1 LVISISLQFDGIKHR
16 KQEREKSSYEYS
28 YREDYKKARK
38 MGIIRSMAVGTVNQ
52 IREVVMYTMRPF
64 QLMSG
69 ANSFPAWDFIYSFLM
84 YVASAFIVI
93 LVFLVMYFVL
103 LTGGIITGIS
113 AANPLAEAFGTAQV
127 TMLVYIQ
134 TLWQMAIVFVA
145 IIYWLG
151 YVVGPKVLV
160 GAYRMFIRSVWV
172 RGWRQILF
180 RTLVVPFVASFT
192 AIIFIWAVPFLF
204 FKMKMIFLG
213 LIYLIPAMVVSFI
226 AGLIMITGWLAFWRN
241 MRDYLYKRA
250 NESYTVSFFILFAT
264 FKGFA
269 VIAGIPLIVKLSQYI
284 VAYGIT
290 YAFNPEPIKDTII
303 GQILYQAI
311 NSLWQIN
318 PFNILFVIMTVFIVA
333 VALILEVFDLIQ
345 LSSVIPQ
352 LLRKAMLRGLR
363 ISQEYGEPGF
373 LTTIDVKQPQLEIMK
388 LVIIYGTVIGYFVF
402 TMFIVGYVIPA
413 LFRVAILTI

>member
-1 LVISISLQFDGIKHR
+1 MTAISLQFDGTQSAKHR
-16 KQEREKSSYEYS
+16 KEQGREKYS
-28 YREDYKKARK
+28 YREDYIRTRK
-38 MGIIRSMAVGTVNQ
+38 MNIIRSMAIGTVNQ
-52 IREVVMYTMRPF
+52 LREVVMYTTRPF
-64 QLMSG
+64 QVVSG
-69 ANSFPAWDFIYSFLM
+69 IGSFPAWDFIYPFLM
-84 YVASAFIVI
+84 YVASAFII
-93 LVFLVMYFVL
+93 MLVFLVML
-103 LTGGIITGIS
+103 LILMAGGVVTGIS
-113 AANPLAEAFGTAQV
+113 ISNVFAEATGTSQV
-127 TMLVYIQ
+127 AALVYLQ
-134 TLWQMAIVFVA
+134 TIWQMAIVFVA

-160 GAYRMFIRSVWV
+160 GAYKMFIKSVWV

-180 RTLVVPFVASFT
+180 RTLVAPFVASFT

-204 FKMKMIFLG
+204 FKIGMLLIG

-318 PFNILFVIMTVFIVA
+318 PFNILFVIMTMFIVA

>member
-1 LVISISLQFDGIKHR
+1 
-16 KQEREKSSYEYS
+16 
-28 YREDYKKARK
+28 
-38 MGIIRSMAVGTVNQ
+38 M
-52 IREVVMYTMRPF
+52 
-64 QLMSG
+64 
-69 ANSFPAWDFIYSFLM
+69 
-84 YVASAFIVI
+84 
-93 LVFLVMYFVL
+93 
-103 LTGGIITGIS
+103 
-113 AANPLAEAFGTAQV
+113 
-127 TMLVYIQ
+127 
-134 TLWQMAIVFVA
+134 
-145 IIYWLG
+145 
-151 YVVGPKVLV
+151 
-160 GAYRMFIRSVWV
+160 
-172 RGWRQILF
+172 
-180 RTLVVPFVASFT
+180 
-192 AIIFIWAVPFLF
+192 
-204 FKMKMIFLG
+204 
-213 LIYLIPAMVVSFI
+213 
-226 AGLIMITGWLAFWRN
+226 
-241 MRDYLYKRA
+241 
-250 NESYTVSFFILFAT
+250 
-264 FKGFA
+264 
-269 VIAGIPLIVKLSQYI
+269 IVKLSQYI

-318 PFNILFVIMTVFIVA
+318 PFNILFVIMTMFIVA